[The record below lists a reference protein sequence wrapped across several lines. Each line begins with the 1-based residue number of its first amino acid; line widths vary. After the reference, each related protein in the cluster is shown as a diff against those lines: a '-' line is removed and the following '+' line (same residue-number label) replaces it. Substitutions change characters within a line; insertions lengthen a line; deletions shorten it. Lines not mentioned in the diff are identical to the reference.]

1 MKKKCFLLI
10 IGFMLFLKPLLAID
24 RDSYYVNTG
33 TYQSFREFARGVNFF
48 NDERYEA
55 AIESFR
61 YALTSNPRD
70 KYIRYWYSR
79 ALYKNGYS
87 DLAVN
92 EWNNL
97 EKMGYGDPI
106 ILSKINKYGT
116 VILDEP
122 VEETL
127 SNFIYL
133 RSFSQNIDFLENIN
147 QPIDIEVKND
157 GRLFVLD
164 YSDSALKIFDV
175 NGEMIKEITHG
186 RRILNENVNWFTR
199 IWQFITRVYPY
210 EKLKNPR
217 GFAFDSLD
225 NIYIANT
232 GADNILKYNSNGDYI
247 TNIAFSGIIDGALLG
262 PSALAID
269 NSDKLYVA
277 DTGNNRISVFNNN
290 GEFLLSFASTGTG
303 DGELFRPS
311 GIAVN
316 DTSVYVAD
324 TGNARIV
331 QFDVYGNY
339 VSTIE
344 NEMFDEPRGLSFST
358 DGNLFIADG
367 ERVYYYNI
375 TYDTFTTLQ
384 NSERYTI
391 TPTSVNEGP
400 DGSIYI
406 TDFLAGGIDI
416 YIRKEEYY
424 ANLDVFLDRSYLS
437 AYPTIV
443 ESVTVRDRFGNPIK
457 GLNAGNF
464 NFIEN
469 GTVSHN
475 IAFYDAIELT
485 QHRFVFLIEDSAE
498 GALYENKMK
507 DEIENFMAA
516 LSPEDEVLVIHYND
530 EISSSYQYTTSKLEA
545 LDDANNLTFTGGVSS
560 LTDAIYEAIRFSG
573 ASFKPTSIIHFT
585 SSSYQNLELAEFDG
599 IRFEELA
606 DYAKNSSVSISHAY
620 IGSEK
625 SNYFYDLL
633 VNNTYGMLIDTDV
646 SLNYEEDIDYIK
658 NIDFGKYYIHYKTLD
673 ASSQKGNFRTVL
685 VRVEYRGMY
694 GEEESGYIIP

>member
-1 MKKKCFLLI
+1 MKKKCFLLS
-10 IGFMLFLKPLLAID
+10 IGFMLLLNPLLAID
-24 RDSYYVNTG
+24 RDAYYVNTG
-33 TYQSFREFARGVNFF
+33 TYHSFREFARGVNFF
-48 NDERYEA
+48 DDERYEA
-55 AIESFR
+55 SIESFR

-79 ALYKNGYS
+79 ALYKSGYI

-106 ILSKINKYGT
+106 ILSKIDKYGT
-116 VILDEP
+116 VALDEAK
-122 VEETL
+122 ETTL

-133 RSFSQNIDFLENIN
+133 RSFSQNLSFLENIN
-147 QPIDIEVKND
+147 QPIDVEVKND

-164 YSDSALKIFDV
+164 YSDSSLKIFDV
-175 NGEMIKEITHG
+175 NGDIIKEINRG
-186 RRILNENVNWFTR
+186 KRLANESTNWFAR
-199 IWQFITRVYPY
+199 IWQFIRRAYPY
-210 EKLKNPR
+210 EKLKKPR
-217 GFAFDSLD
+217 GFAFDSFE

-232 GADNILKYNSNGDYI
+232 GADNILKYDSNGNYI
-247 TNIAFSGIIDGALLG
+247 TNIGFSGIDDGALLG
-262 PSALAID
+262 PSALALD
-269 NSDKLYVA
+269 NDDKLYVA
-277 DTGNNRISVFNNN
+277 DTGNNRIAVFNND
-290 GEFLLSFASTGTG
+290 GEFLLAFASTGEG

-311 GIAVN
+311 GIAIN
-316 DTSVYVAD
+316 GNSVYVAD

-331 QFDVYGNY
+331 EFDIYGNY
-339 VSTIE
+339 ISTIE
-344 NEMFDEPRGLSFST
+344 NEMFNEPRGLSFST

-367 ERVYYYNI
+367 ERIYYYNI
-375 TYDTFTTLQ
+375 IYNTFTTLK

-391 TPTSVNEGP
+391 TPTSVYEGH
-400 DGSIYI
+400 DGSVYI
-406 TDFLAGGIDI
+406 TDFLAGGVDV

-424 ANLDVFLDRSYLS
+424 ANIDVFIDRSYLS

-443 ESVTVRDRFGNPIK
+443 ESVTVRDRFGDPIK

-464 NFIEN
+464 TLIEN
-469 GTVSHN
+469 ETVAHK
-475 IAFYDAIELT
+475 IGFYQAPELD

-498 GALYENKMK
+498 ASMYKDRMK

-530 EISSSYQYTTSKLEA
+530 EVSSTYKYTVSKLEA
-545 LDDANNLTFTGGVSS
+545 LENANNLEFTGGISA
-560 LTDAIYEAIRFSG
+560 LTDAIYEAIRFAG
-573 ASFKPTSIIHFT
+573 TSFKPTSIIHFT

-606 DYAKNSSVSISHAY
+606 DYAKNSSVSISHVY

-633 VNNTYGMLIDTDV
+633 VNKTYGILIDTDI
-646 SLNYEEDIDYIK
+646 SLNYLEDINQIK
-658 NIDFGKYYIHYKTLD
+658 DIDFGRYYIHYKTLN
-673 ASSQKGNFRTVL
+673 ASSKKGNFRTVL
-685 VRVEYRGMY
+685 VRVEYRGLY
-694 GEEESGYIIP
+694 GEEESGYVIP